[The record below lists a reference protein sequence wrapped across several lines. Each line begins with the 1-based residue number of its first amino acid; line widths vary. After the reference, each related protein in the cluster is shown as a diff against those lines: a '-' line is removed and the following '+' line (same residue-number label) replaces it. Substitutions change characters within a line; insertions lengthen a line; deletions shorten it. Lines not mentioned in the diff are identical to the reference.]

1 MRATRIRRDT
11 SQVGSAIVILGFGTG
26 HHLFGDFVGVPA
38 DRLFEP
44 VGHFRVFLEE
54 DLGILA
60 TRSEEHTSELQSL
73 MRISYAVFCLKKT
86 KKRSHQCQQNDSTVV
101 IQNIHT
107 YIKSR
112 SKPTAEE

>member
-1 MRATRIRRDT
+1 MRATRILRDT

-54 DLGILA
+54 DL
-60 TRSEEHTSELQSL
+60 RSEEHTSELQSL
-73 MRISYAVFCLKKT
+73 MRTSYAVFCLKK
-86 KKRSHQCQQNDSTVV
+86 KK
-101 IQNIHT
+101 T
-107 YIKSR
+107 YYRFHHVSQT
-112 SKPTAEE
+112 SLDPSMSLTPPQTLTLTSLQM